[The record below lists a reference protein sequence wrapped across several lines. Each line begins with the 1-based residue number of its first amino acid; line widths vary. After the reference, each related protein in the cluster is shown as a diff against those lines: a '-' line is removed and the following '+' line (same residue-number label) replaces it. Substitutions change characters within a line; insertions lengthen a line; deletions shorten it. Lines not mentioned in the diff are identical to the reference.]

1 MVRPWGLLE
10 IVTSK
15 LESESPKVAAKNK
28 ADSLSAPHKARR
40 VEAESQGS
48 KVGEIYTQNIEKK
61 DFGTSKDCLE
71 DGLMDWRTEDHEQ
84 NTLKNGE
91 ISVCN
96 PLKGQWKGV
105 KNRTRAWWVSC

>member
-1 MVRPWGLLE
+1 LLE

-61 DFGTSKDCLE
+61 RFWYKQ
-71 DGLMDWRTEDHEQ
+71 GLPRGWPHG
-84 NTLKNGE
+84 LKN
-91 ISVCN
+91 
-96 PLKGQWKGV
+96 
-105 KNRTRAWWVSC
+105 